1 MNPEQNMSDEVCF
14 KLLNDEQEEEVVEEY
29 EEVEYEE
36 EVEEVNEDADEE
48 CSICEDE
55 IDEAVDWI

>member
-1 MNPEQNMSDEVCF
+1 MNPDQSMSDEVCF
-14 KLLNDEQEEEVVEEY
+14 KLLNDEQEEVVEEY

-36 EVEEVNEDADEE
+36 EEVEEDADEE

-55 IDEAVDWI
+55 IDEAVDLI